1 MPFRH
6 ETAVTAPAPTVVGTL
21 TDEVFVRAFLA
32 DLGADVREVVVEPG
46 RTTARYTVPTQGIP
60 EVFARFVGDRVELTD
75 VRTWTVDGDTATG
88 TVLVTASVFGRDVRL
103 EGDRRITGGTLTT
116 TGRSHVDAPFVGRK
130 AEGGVDELAVV
141 VMKKEA
147 ETLSRRVS

>member
-1 MPFRH
+1 MS
-6 ETAVTAPAPTVVGTL
+6 APAATVVETL
-21 TDEVFVRAFLA
+21 TDEAFVRAFLA
-32 DLGADVREVVVEPG
+32 DLGADVREVVARPG

-103 EGDRRITGGTLTT
+103 EGDRRIAGGTLTT

-130 AEGGVDELAVV
+130 AEGGVDELAVL
-141 VMKKEA
+141 VMQKEA
-147 ETLSRRVS
+147 ARLG

>member
-6 ETAVTAPAPTVVGTL
+6 ETPVTAPAATVVATL
-21 TDEVFVRAFLA
+21 TDEAFVRAFLA
-32 DLGADVREVVVEPG
+32 DLGAEVRDVQVGEG

-103 EGDRRITGGTLTT
+103 EGDRCIAGGTLTT

-147 ETLSRRVS
+147 GTLGRRLS